1 MLGLRRVCARAQ
13 QHMRRGYLAPVSR
26 PSSTSAAP
34 TSSAGGAPSSA
45 ADLKPKYRYFIPDDV
60 IGDAPEMVRRAM
72 SLDTAN
78 AMEIKQAEKMGYV
91 RMLGLRPGDTGS
103 TAVQGTYDYRR
114 LK

>member
-1 MLGLRRVCARAQ
+1 MLGLRRVCTRAQ
-13 QHMRRGYLAPVSR
+13 QHMRRAYLAPVSR
-26 PSSTSAAP
+26 PSSTSAPA
-34 TSSAGGAPSSA
+34 SSDGGAPSSS

-60 IGDAPEMVRRAM
+60 IGGAPEIVRRAM

-103 TAVQGTYDYRR
+103 TAVQGTDDYRP
-114 LK
+114 